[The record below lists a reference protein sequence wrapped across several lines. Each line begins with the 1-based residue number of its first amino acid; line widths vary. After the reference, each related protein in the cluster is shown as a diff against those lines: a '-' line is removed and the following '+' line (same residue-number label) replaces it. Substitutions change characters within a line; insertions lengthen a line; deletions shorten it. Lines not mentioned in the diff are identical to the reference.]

1 MAVTAGTAQEQPNT
15 ELPGTAWR
23 DPKRYLWPLGLLVPL
38 LPLIGWGLT
47 SATGLG
53 LFWWFGP
60 LFLYGVLPILDT
72 IIGTDAL
79 NPADGVVA
87 KLEAD
92 RYYRWCIYL
101 FIPLQFATLVWA
113 AWKVTQ
119 GGMPWYDN
127 LGLTITTGIVGGVA
141 INTAHELGHKRLNY
155 ERWLSKVAL
164 AQSAYGHFFIE
175 HNRGHHGRVATPEDP
190 ASSRFGE
197 SFFAFWP
204 RTVGGSMTSAWSL
217 ERKRLDRSDHR
228 LISLHNDI
236 ISAWAMTAVLYI
248 ALIVAFGWKT
258 IPFLAIQA
266 VFGFSLLEVV
276 NYLEHYGLR
285 RQMGP
290 DGRYERC
297 QPRHSWNSN
306 NVASNLILY
315 HLQRHSDH
323 HAHPTRRFQALRH
336 FDEAPQ
342 LPSGY
347 GTMILLAYFPP
358 LWRKV
363 MDHRVV
369 EHYGGDMTKAG
380 VQPSKRAKVLARYS
394 PSAPAAPGDQP

>member
-1 MAVTAGTAQEQPNT
+1 MVTTVDASEQEQAP
-15 ELPGTAWR
+15 EIVWKDR
-23 DPKRYLWPLGLLVPL
+23 KRYLWPLGLFVPM
-38 LPLIGWGLT
+38 LPLIGWGLV

-53 LFWWFGP
+53 VFWWFGP
-60 LFLYGVLPILDT
+60 IFMYGLLPIIDT
-72 IIGTDAL
+72 IIGTDAA
-79 NPADGVVA
+79 NPADSLVA
-87 KLEAD
+87 GLEAD

-101 FIPLQFATLVWA
+101 YIPLQYAVLVWA
-113 AWKVTQ
+113 AWRVTR
-119 GGMPWYDN
+119 GGMPWYDA
-127 LGLTITTGIVGGVA
+127 LGLTVTTGIVGGVA
-141 INTAHELGHKRLNY
+141 INTAHELGHKRVKY

-204 RTVGGSMTSAWSL
+204 RTVVGSLQSAWGL
-217 ERKRLDRSDHR
+217 ERKRLERTGQRVVSFR
-228 LISLHNDI
+228 NDI
-236 ISAWAMTAVLYI
+236 ISAWAMTVVLFAAII
-248 ALIVAFGWKT
+248 AAFGWKAV
-258 IPFLAIQA
+258 PFLVIQA
-266 VFGFSLLEVV
+266 VIGFSLLEVV

-285 RQMGP
+285 RQMGD

-297 QPRHSWNSN
+297 EPRHSWNSN
-306 NVASNLILY
+306 NVASNLVLY

-336 FDEAPQ
+336 FEEAPQ

-358 LWRKV
+358 LWRRV

-369 EHYGGDMTKAG
+369 SHYNGDMTKAG
-380 VQPSKRAKVLARYS
+380 IQPSKRDKVLARY
-394 PSAPAAPGDQP
+394 PTSA